1 MHKSS
6 PKSGGRDFLGEELP
20 TGAAWIGHAPFRA
33 TCPQQIRTRPG
44 TPSEREA
51 ALAAAT
57 LATLD
62 GVEPPKEFEVSAYV
76 VYNRIKS
83 GDWYGKGDYVKN
95 RPFAPLKEAKVKCDL
110 SNRCVELVRQLLE
123 KRNIIATRKG
133 VTSRRVTDLLD
144 SPVANMAPLTP
155 AAGEL

>member
-1 MHKSS
+1 M
-6 PKSGGRDFLGEELP
+6 
-20 TGAAWIGHAPFRA
+20 
-33 TCPQQIRTRPG
+33 RTRPG

-57 LATLD
+57 LATPD
-62 GVEPPKEFEVSAYV
+62 GVEPKKIEVSAYV
-76 VYNRIKS
+76 VYDRIKS
-83 GDWYGKGDYVKN
+83 GDWYGQGDYVKN
-95 RPFAPLKEAKVKCDL
+95 RPFAPLKEATVKCDL
-110 SNRCVELVRQLLE
+110 SRYCEELVRQLLE

>member
-1 MHKSS
+1 M
-6 PKSGGRDFLGEELP
+6 PKGKKKP
-20 TGAAWIGHAPFRA
+20 P
-33 TCPQQIRTRPG
+33 PG

-57 LATLD
+57 LATPD
-62 GVEPPKEFEVSAYV
+62 GVEPKKIEVSAYV
-76 VYNRIKS
+76 VYDRIKS
-83 GDWYGKGDYVKN
+83 GDWYGQGDYVKN

-110 SNRCVELVRQLLE
+110 STTCEELVRQLLE
-123 KRNIIATRKG
+123 GKNIFTRASRKG